1 MVDTFTT
8 NFAYVKADPASLAE
22 IWTYHNDNMDSIDD
36 DIKNQSETYPGL
48 RYIQRSADFLNLA
61 FHNVAKS
68 VSWEVTTELDPTGCF
83 TYDSV
88 NTYVQQAGVYL
99 INASCQWETHPAG
112 GGYRKLVLNL
122 GGVDLISTF
131 KWPSTNGK
139 VGQDITWL
147 GYLTPVAAI
156 QVMGQQNSGDDLYM
170 DIGDIMNPNAPLP
183 INRGYA
189 KLAITRL
196 Y

>member
-36 DIKNQSETYPGL
+36 DIKTQSEAYPGL
-48 RYIQRSADFLNLA
+48 RYIQRSADFSNLGV
-61 FHNVAKS
+61 NGVARS
-68 VSWEVTTELDPTGCF
+68 VSWERTEELDSTGCF
-83 TYDSV
+83 TSDSV

-99 INASCQWETHPAG
+99 INASCQWEGNP
-112 GGYRKLVLNL
+112 GGYRRLTLNL

-131 KWPSTNGK
+131 KWPSNNAK
-139 VGQDITWL
+139 VGQSLTWL
-147 GYLTPVAAI
+147 GFLSPVAAI
-156 QVMGQQNSGDDLYM
+156 QVMGFQNSGNDLYM
-170 DIGDIMNPNAPLP
+170 DFGNVMNPNAPLA
-183 INRGYA
+183 INVGYA